1 VIAEWMTMKELTQ
14 DEIQNVAGGL
24 VPALIGAAVTI
35 ALATVAAGAY
45 LGANMAER
53 DNAQTK

>member
-1 VIAEWMTMKELTQ
+1 VIAERMTMKELTQ
-14 DEIQNVAGGL
+14 DETQHVAGGL
-24 VPALIGAAVTI
+24 VPTLIGAAVTI
-35 ALATVAAGAY
+35 VLATAAAGAY

>member
-1 VIAEWMTMKELTQ
+1 MTMKELTQ
-14 DEIQNVAGGL
+14 DETQHVAGGL
-24 VPALIGAAVTI
+24 VPTLIGAAVTI
-35 ALATVAAGAY
+35 VLATAAAGAY